1 MPISHFVKKIFLPSG
16 DHGQILAPNSTD
28 YYLDSAL
35 ARNMWGGHF
44 CPPPLTLPWLLPL
57 LLPLLLSLLCFSL
70 SGRSASSAAIKDYLA
85 GL

>member
-44 CPPPLTLPWLLPL
+44 CPPPLTLPWLLM
-57 LLPLLLSLLCFSL
+57 LLPFGAQALLALRLKAT
-70 SGRSASSAAIKDYLA
+70 RV